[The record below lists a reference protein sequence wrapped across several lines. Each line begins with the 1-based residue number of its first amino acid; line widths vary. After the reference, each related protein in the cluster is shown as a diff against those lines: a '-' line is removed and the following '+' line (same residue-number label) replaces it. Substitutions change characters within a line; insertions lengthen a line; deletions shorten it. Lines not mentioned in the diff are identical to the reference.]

1 MRWLLT
7 IAVLGTAAVMPLA
20 TQAQMRGGGGR
31 APATSSR
38 FGSTSP
44 RFGSAPA
51 PRHFAPAAPRFN
63 GGFSGS
69 GGIRGG
75 RFPGGGV
82 RTSGPFVPAHRQG
95 FRTAPVRFR
104 SSRQSGFDRDH
115 RFFDRDRRF
124 GHFRHFERPF
134 IFSGGCIH
142 GSFFGGFPC
151 RHFFFNNAFVWG
163 YAPYYADYSAD
174 YSYPDYSYAPA
185 QQQPAAADNNNVE
198 LAYEV
203 GRLSNEVEQLREEKA
218 SERTDDE
225 EQQPAPVAAPR
236 PAAKSESDTL
246 VTLVFRDGHRSTVR
260 NYAVVGNTIWILNDR
275 SARKVLLSELDVAA
289 TQRVNDENGVELH
302 LPGASASH

>member
-7 IAVLGTAAVMPLA
+7 IAALGTVAILPL

-31 APATSSR
+31 ASSGGHVSSSSR
-38 FGSTSP
+38 FS
-44 RFGSAPA
+44 SAPA
-51 PRHFAPAAPRFN
+51 ARHFAPAAPRFN
-63 GGFSGS
+63 GGFSG
-69 GGIRGG
+69 GGIR
-75 RFPGGGV
+75 
-82 RTSGPFVPAHRQG
+82 TSRPFVPAHRPG
-95 FRTAPVRFR
+95 FRTAPVRF
-104 SSRQSGFDRDH
+104 SSGRRFAFDRDR

-163 YAPYYADYSAD
+163 YAPLYAD
-174 YSYPDYSYAPA
+174 YSYPDYSYPDNSYAPA

-225 EQQPAPVAAPR
+225 EQQSAPAAAPAR
-236 PAAKSESDTL
+236 PAKSQSDTL
-246 VTLVFRDGHRSTVR
+246 ATLVFRDGHRITVK
-260 NYAVVGNTIWILNDR
+260 NYAIVGNTIWILNDR
-275 SARKVLLSELDVAA
+275 SSRKVPLSDLDLEA
-289 TQRVNDENGVELH
+289 TQRVNEENGVELH
-302 LPGASASH
+302 LRVASSTH